1 MSKRHE
7 QADRGTKLASAYRA
21 GDLSRRAFCEQAGI
35 AAVSTLDYYLRRENE
50 RLKKKQR
57 LLPVVVT
64 VKPEEGKTP
73 EITVRARN
81 GRRIEVRRGFD
92 PELLLRVLNALERV
106 RDVWV
111 GAGVGRGV
119 KSESGDIIG
128 GTWTV
133 RSIVETQYEP
143 CACSPAGKMKRVSLP
158 YAPGGS
164 PIWTEYTYL

>member
-50 RLKKKQR
+50 RFRRRQR

-73 EITVRARN
+73 DIAVVASN
-81 GRRIEVRRGFD
+81 GRRVEVRRGFD
-92 PELLLRVLNALERV
+92 PELLLRVISVMER
-106 RDVWV
+106 
-111 GAGVGRGV
+111 A
-119 KSESGDIIG
+119 
-128 GTWTV
+128 
-133 RSIVETQYEP
+133 
-143 CACSPAGKMKRVSLP
+143 
-158 YAPGGS
+158 
-164 PIWTEYTYL
+164 